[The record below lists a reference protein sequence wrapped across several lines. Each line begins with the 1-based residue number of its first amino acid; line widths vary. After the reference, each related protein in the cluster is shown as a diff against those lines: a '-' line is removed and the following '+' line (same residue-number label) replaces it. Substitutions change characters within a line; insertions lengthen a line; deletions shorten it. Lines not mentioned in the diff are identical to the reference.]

1 MDAFVGLLDGPR
13 ARNAYL
19 VRTILDPPWSIRVE
33 DRSPLTLL
41 SVVRGGAWITPWGD
55 RAQDDDQAVRVGPGD
70 TAVVVGPDP
79 YVLADDPATPP
90 DVIVYPGQRCTSLE
104 GEPLAERMSLGVRAW
119 GKHADGATMLVIGA
133 YESLGEIG
141 VRLVQALPRL
151 VVLRA
156 DEWDC
161 PYLPLLVAEME
172 RDEPGQEAV
181 LDRLIDLILVAM
193 LRAWFARPEADPP
206 AWYRAQADPIVGR
219 ALQLIH
225 HNPQH
230 PWTVAGLAAETGM
243 SRAALARRFTD
254 LVGEPPMAFLTGW
267 RLALAAD
274 QLRDPDATIAAV
286 ARKVGY
292 GSPFALSVAFKR
304 VHGLSPQEYRAS
316 ASSAAIDVLT
326 S

>member
-1 MDAFVGLLDGPR
+1 MDAFAGMLDGPR

-19 VRTILDPPWSIRVE
+19 LRTILDPPWSIRVE

-41 SVVRGGAWITPWGD
+41 SVVRGEAWITPHGD
-55 RAQDDDQAVRVGPGD
+55 SEQGDQAVRVGPGD
-70 TAVVVGPDP
+70 TVVVVGFDA
-79 YVLADDPATPP
+79 YVVADDLASLPE
-90 DVIVYPGQRCTSLE
+90 VIVYPGQRCTSLD
-104 GEPLAERMSLGVRAW
+104 GEPLDQKMSLGVRTW
-119 GKHADGATMLVIGA
+119 GKNADGETVILIGA

-141 VRLVQALPRL
+141 VRLLRALPRL
-151 VVLRA
+151 VVFGA
-156 DEWDC
+156 DQWDC

-172 RDEPGQEAV
+172 RDDHGQEAV
-181 LDRLIDLILVAM
+181 LDRLIDLILVAL
-193 LRAWFARPEADPP
+193 LRAWFARPEAHPP

-274 QLRDPDATIAAV
+274 QLRDPDATVGSV

-304 VHGLSPQEYRAS
+304 VHGVSPQEYRTS
-316 ASSAAIDVLT
+316 TSAAAR
-326 S
+326 